1 MQEFKVVLE
10 DIKSGKQIR
19 LTVWSEGISGAMDH
33 ALTVKPG
40 YFLRSITKTLKNAEK
55 IRPALV
61 VCDCRSDKKPSK

>member
-19 LTVWSEGISGAMDH
+19 LTVWSEGIGGAMDH

-40 YFLRSITKTLKNAEK
+40 HFVRSITKGTKNAEK